1 MKSSRYIQNTDFA
14 TLKNDGKTGLSI
26 TIPQTATIQNGVS
39 RYVITSAN
47 FMVGNSKSEPQFIY
61 ELGDGSLRTNRLYE
75 IPYTL
80 RQYSTIDNQWHNS
93 TQYYRAQVVRTGESS
108 YRLEAYLTV
117 DWNYS
122 RYNAT
127 ATFDSQTIKLYVHTF
142 LNPFSQ

>member
-1 MKSSRYIQNTDFA
+1 MKSSRYIQNTDLA
-14 TLKNDGKTGLSI
+14 TLKNDGKTSVSI

-39 RYVITSAN
+39 RYVIASTN

-61 ELGDGSLRTNRLYE
+61 ELGDGSLRTNNLYE

-80 RQYSTIDNQWHNS
+80 RQYSTIDNQWHNT

-108 YRLEAYLTV
+108 YRLEAYLTA
-117 DWNYS
+117 DWTYS

-127 ATFDSQTIKLYVHTF
+127 ATFDSQAIKLYVHTF